1 MTVPPP
7 GDAAAAP
14 RVAGPG
20 PFRRLLVATTSANL
34 ADGLMVVAVPW
45 LASAITR
52 DPVSIALVTAATR
65 LPWLLFS
72 LPVGAITDRFDRRR
86 LVGLAATARAVLL
99 LGFALLLVAVGAPA
113 ADPSAGADPAAGAGT
128 GTVAGGDHSGVLL
141 AGLVVLALLVG
152 LAEVVGDNSA
162 QTLIP
167 SLVPE
172 QRLTTANGRLWAAET
187 VANQFVGPPL
197 AGLLIAVG
205 IALPFFV
212 GAGGFAVAA
221 AMVFTIA
228 GSFRPPRSDGPPTRL
243 SAEIA
248 EGVRWLMGHRLLR
261 SLAISLGVLNAAS
274 AMGAAVFVLFGQEV
288 AGLDATGFGLL
299 MTGSAVGAV
308 LGGIAGPRLIRRW
321 PPGTAL
327 AAAIV
332 GMGAGELL
340 FGLLSQFAALWAV
353 SLVTAVF
360 IVVWN
365 VITVSLR
372 QSLIPDRLLG
382 RVNSVYRF
390 FGWGTIAI
398 GTLLGGLVVWAFE
411 PVVGREWAVRLPF
424 LLCGL
429 SYLLLL
435 AWAWPRINNEQIARA
450 RAQAGE
456 GGAAG
461 ADGPLAR

>member
-1 MTVPPP
+1 MTAPEP
-7 GDAAAAP
+7 GDATAAP
-14 RVAGPG
+14 RVTGPG
-20 PFRRLLVATTSANL
+20 AFRRLLVGTTSANL

-52 DPVSIALVTAATR
+52 DPVPIALVTAATR

-86 LVGLAATARAVLL
+86 LVGFAAAARAVLL
-99 LGFALLLVAVGAPA
+99 LGFAVLLVVIGAPA
-113 ADPSAGADPAAGAGT
+113 ADPAAGGGT
-128 GTVAGGDHSGVLL
+128 GTAAGGDHAGLLL
-141 AGLVVLALLVG
+141 AGLVALALLVG

-205 IALPFFV
+205 IAVPFFV

-308 LGGIAGPRLIRRW
+308 LGGMAGPRLIRRW

-327 AAAIV
+327 AVAIV
-332 GMGAGELL
+332 GMGVGELL
-340 FGLLSQFAALWAV
+340 FGLLSQFAALWTV

-411 PVVGREWAVRLPF
+411 PVVGREWALRLPF

-450 RAQAGE
+450 RAGTGE
-456 GGAAG
+456 GEAPAAG
-461 ADGPLAR
+461 GPLAR